1 MIKFLVVD
9 DEIGVSDDL
18 RDFLKKRGYNAIST
32 TSGIEALQLIKRE
45 KPNIIVLDILMEGM
59 TGIEVL
65 REIKKTYP
73 KIRVIMLT
81 ALEDEATQDQCKKLG
96 ASAYI
101 IKPYS
106 YEEILKAAHKL
117 INDIYEEETR
127 K

>member
-1 MIKFLVVD
+1 MPKLLVVD

-18 RDFLKKRGYNAIST
+18 RDFLRKRGYDAIST